1 MFIVTSPFSAAE
13 MPKVD
18 YQVLAPS
25 IDAISNYLRLSGLS
39 YNDTNA
45 IFEAWVTYHVLH
57 GPHSKN
63 QLQVATQF
71 IPTLLTDANYTN
83 VTGGQRVEAQS
94 SGEQVYILSGNN
106 SRSNIVQADII
117 YSGTQTAGFLVGF
130 IHIIDKLL
138 TIPVSSD
145 AAITNAHLRGLAQAI
160 GELPPDPRL
169 SAATRHNDWTFFAPN
184 SSGPDVFAVMSSE
197 DIYELQAYHIHIGL
211 PVYSTDLTDGLKLQT
226 LQGEDVTI
234 SVINGTIYVNAVKII
249 DPDYLLDTGVMH
261 LIDTTLNPNDT
272 SGRPPS
278 LNSSSAVPPSSSTSS
293 LSTGAKAGI
302 GIGAAI
308 SGLLLLSLPIFLF
321 RRHKRHQQ
329 RAAIPQLDS
338 REKGGLYEVQGK
350 SLQICPT
357 EVPGD
362 QAFRGELESTTER
375 STTVHELD

>member
-1 MFIVTSPFSAAE
+1 MSPSGAAE
-13 MPKVD
+13 MLKVD
-18 YQVLAPS
+18 YQALQVLAPS
-25 IDAISNYLRLSGLS
+25 NDAISDYLRLSGLPQ
-39 YNDTNA
+39 NDTNA
-45 IFEAWVTYHVLH
+45 IFEAWATYHVLH

-63 QLQVATQF
+63 QLQAAKQF
-71 IPTLLTDANYTN
+71 IPTLLTDADYTN

-94 SGEQVYILSGNN
+94 AGEQVYLLSGNK

-117 YSGTQTAGFLVGF
+117 YSGPQTAGFLVGF

-145 AAITNAHLRGLAQAI
+145 ATITNANLRGVAQAI
-160 GELPPDPRL
+160 GELPPDPKL
-169 SAATRHNDWTFFAPN
+169 SSATRHNDWTFFAPN

-234 SVINGTIYVNAVKII
+234 TVINGTIYVNTVKVI

-272 SGRPPS
+272 SGRPPA
-278 LNSSSAVPPSSSTSS
+278 LNSTSVDSSSSSTSG
-293 LSTGAKAGI
+293 LGTGAKAGT

-308 SGLLLLSLPIFLF
+308 GGLLLLFLASFLF

-329 RAAIPQLDS
+329 CAAIPQLDS
-338 REKGGLYEVQGK
+338 RDKDGAYEVQGK
-350 SLQICPT
+350 GLQTCPT

>member
-1 MFIVTSPFSAAE
+1 MSPSGAAE
-13 MPKVD
+13 MLKVD
-18 YQVLAPS
+18 YQALQVLAPS
-25 IDAISNYLRLSGLS
+25 NDAISDYLRLSGLPQ
-39 YNDTNA
+39 NDTNA

-63 QLQVATQF
+63 QLQAAKQF
-71 IPTLLTDANYTN
+71 IPTLLTDADYTN
-83 VTGGQRVEAQS
+83 VTGGQLVETQS
-94 SGEQVYILSGNN
+94 AGEQVYLLSGNK
-106 SRSNIVQADII
+106 SRSNIVQAFRCH
-117 YSGTQTAGFLVGF
+117 YYKRKPEGGGA
-130 IHIIDKLL
+130 
-138 TIPVSSD
+138 SD
-145 AAITNAHLRGLAQAI
+145 RQATT
-160 GELPPDPRL
+160 GSETL
-169 SAATRHNDWTFFAPN
+169 SATRHNDWTFFAPN

-234 SVINGTIYVNAVKII
+234 TVINGTIYVNAVKII

-272 SGRPPS
+272 SARPPA
-278 LNSSSAVPPSSSTSS
+278 LNSTSADSSSSSTSG
-293 LSTGAKAGI
+293 LGTGAKAGI

-308 SGLLLLSLPIFLF
+308 GGLLLLFLASFLF
-321 RRHKRHQQ
+321 RRHKRQQ
-329 RAAIPQLDS
+329 QCATIPQLDS
-338 REKGGLYEVQGK
+338 RDKDSASKVQGK
-350 SLQICPT
+350 GLQTCPT

>member
-1 MFIVTSPFSAAE
+1 MSPSGAAE
-13 MPKVD
+13 MLKVD
-18 YQVLAPS
+18 YQALQVLAPS
-25 IDAISNYLRLSGLS
+25 NDAISDYLRLSGLPQ
-39 YNDTNA
+39 NDTNA

-63 QLQVATQF
+63 QLQAAKQF
-71 IPTLLTDANYTN
+71 IPTLLTDADYTN

-94 SGEQVYILSGNN
+94 AGEQVYLLSGNK
-106 SRSNIVQADII
+106 SRSNIVQA
-117 YSGTQTAGFLVGF
+117 TAGFLVGF

-145 AAITNAHLRGLAQAI
+145 ATITNANLRGVAQAI
-160 GELPPDPRL
+160 GELPPDPKL
-169 SAATRHNDWTFFAPN
+169 SSATRHNDWTF
-184 SSGPDVFAVMSSE
+184 SGPDVFAVMSSE

-234 SVINGTIYVNAVKII
+234 TVINGTIYVNTVKVI

-272 SGRPPS
+272 SGRPPA
-278 LNSSSAVPPSSSTSS
+278 LNSTSVDSSSSSTSG
-293 LSTGAKAGI
+293 LGTGAKAGT

-308 SGLLLLSLPIFLF
+308 GGLLLLFLASFLF

-329 RAAIPQLDS
+329 CAAIPQLDS
-338 REKGGLYEVQGK
+338 RDKDGAYEVQGK
-350 SLQICPT
+350 GLQTCPT